1 MIQLD
6 TGLGT
11 HFAELAQV
19 PQVAREAE
27 ELGLGPCGPR
37 DQTRSLPA
45 AGAGCRTHD
54 TPASGD
60 SRGDCVSAQS
70 YGACQHWLGS
80 GQILLQDVLSWAWGR
95 K

>member
-11 HFAELAQV
+11 HFVELAQV

-27 ELGLGPCGPR
+27 ELGLGPCGLPR
-37 DQTRSLPA
+37 PNTIPSCRWCWLQNIRHACVWGQPWRLRFRAVLWCLPTLV
-45 AGAGCRTHD
+45 GIW
-54 TPASGD
+54 PNF
-60 SRGDCVSAQS
+60 
-70 YGACQHWLGS
+70 
-80 GQILLQDVLSWAWGR
+80 LQDVLSWAWGR